1 MIDLLPD
8 FNDEP
13 PQDPHLLLTFAT
25 IMLVA
30 AWLVATL

>member
-13 PQDPHLLLTFAT
+13 PQDPCLLLT
-25 IMLVA
+25 
-30 AWLVATL
+30 LVATLLLIGWLGVMQ